1 MNANQPLIIFASA
14 TQFYVYLALC
24 LNSVLNVKVLVGTFN
39 LGPCAGIIC
48 SCEIV
53 TDFRFQ
59 LQKPDGEAETINSL
73 HSLFRRS
80 QFNRIKIK
88 RDAENYTKLCLESFL
103 SVRFPAISCHST
115 FDKQFA
121 KLQMQ
126 KSIILQFASQQLS
139 GNNCSSLHGKI
150 STNFMK

>member
-1 MNANQPLIIFASA
+1 M
-14 TQFYVYLALC
+14 
-24 LNSVLNVKVLVGTFN
+24 KVLLGTLKLEKALVQAFSVVVKSSRTFV
-39 LGPCAGIIC
+39 C
-48 SCEIV
+48 SS
-53 TDFRFQ
+53 RN
-59 LQKPDGEAETINSL
+59 QKPDGEAETINSL

-121 KLQMQ
+121 KLQM
-126 KSIILQFASQQLS
+126 
-139 GNNCSSLHGKI
+139 
-150 STNFMK
+150 